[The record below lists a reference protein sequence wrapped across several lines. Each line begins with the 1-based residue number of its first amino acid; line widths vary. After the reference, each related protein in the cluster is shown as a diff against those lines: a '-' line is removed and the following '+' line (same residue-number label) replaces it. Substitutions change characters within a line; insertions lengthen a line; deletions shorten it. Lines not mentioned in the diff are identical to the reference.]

1 MPVRHVSVDLFD
13 VLWLAYF
20 SVLVCIRH
28 ATVDLSNVYAVCL
41 RLTVRGNHQKEEAA
55 CFLAALGRN
64 MAGLRQETVN
74 LYQDVRERICRS
86 IFTGDYQDGE
96 LILPERK
103 LAEELNVSRVTV
115 RKALD
120 MLEKER
126 IIARVQGS
134 GTRVSLHYG
143 PRDGSMDIITVA
155 APAQNEFFA
164 RMIDAVQTRADLQDS
179 LVLFQQKPAFASL
192 ENCLYRIYK
201 KGLRNL
207 ILWKEDMEIS
217 GEMLRRLKGLGMN
230 IVLFDA
236 IDGEGYVDAVCL
248 DNEGAVKALLS
259 HIKGKGCQ
267 NTAYVGWDN
276 LQIGSLKVRENTFRK
291 LVPAGQVIHIPYRYH
306 SRVEGIPK
314 SLLQKETEKIK
325 TCDSVIYAVGELGIA
340 CEGISREQG
349 ISRMAG
355 MIGMMPGA
363 RELGIYVVE
372 QDFQV
377 MADQIFKCLKA
388 QNTKESGWKAKNYRI
403 GGIAKEV

>member
-1 MPVRHVSVDLFD
+1 MTE
-13 VLWLAYF
+13 
-20 SVLVCIRH
+20 I
-28 ATVDLSNVYAVCL
+28 
-41 RLTVRGNHQKEEAA
+41 
-55 CFLAALGRN
+55 
-64 MAGLRQETVN
+64 RQEPVN

-86 IFTGDYQDGE
+86 IYTGEYQDGE

-103 LAEELNVSRVTV
+103 LAEEWNVSRVTV

-126 IIARVQGS
+126 IIARMQGS
-134 GTRVSLHYG
+134 GTRVSLYYG

-164 RMIDAVQTRADLQDS
+164 KMIDAVQTRADLQDS

-192 ENCLYRIYK
+192 DDCLYRIYK
-201 KGLRNL
+201 KGLKNL

-217 GEMLRRLKGLGMN
+217 EEMLRRLKGLGMN

-236 IDGEGYVDAVCL
+236 VDKGGYVDAVCL
-248 DNEGAVKALLS
+248 DNEGAVETLLA
-259 HIKGKGCQ
+259 HIREKGCK
-267 NTAYVGWDN
+267 NTAYIGWDN
-276 LQIGSLKVRENTFRK
+276 LQIGSLKARENTFRR
-291 LVPAGQVIHIPYRYH
+291 LVPEGRVIHIPYRYH

-314 SLLQKETEKIK
+314 SLLQNEMEKIRE
-325 TCDSVIYAVGELGIA
+325 CDSVIYAVGELGIA

-349 ISRMAG
+349 INRQTG

-372 QDFQV
+372 QDFQA
-377 MADQIFKCLKA
+377 MADRIFQCLKE
-388 QNTKESGWKAKNYRI
+388 QNTKESGWKAKNYLIR
-403 GGIAKEV
+403 GIDMFEA

>member
-1 MPVRHVSVDLFD
+1 M
-13 VLWLAYF
+13 AE
-20 SVLVCIRH
+20 IR
-28 ATVDLSNVYAVCL
+28 
-41 RLTVRGNHQKEEAA
+41 R
-55 CFLAALGRN
+55 
-64 MAGLRQETVN
+64 ETGN

-86 IFTGDYQDGE
+86 IYTGDYQDGD

-134 GTRVSLHYG
+134 GTRVSLYYG

-164 RMIDAVQTRADLQDS
+164 KMIDAVQTRADLQDS
-179 LVLFQQKPAFASL
+179 LVLFQQKPASVSL
-192 ENCLYRIYK
+192 DKCLYRIYK
-201 KGLRNL
+201 KGLKNL

-217 GEMLRRLKGLGMN
+217 EEMLKRLKGLGMN

-236 IDGEGYVDAVCL
+236 TDGEGGVDAVCL
-248 DNEGAVKALLS
+248 DNERAVETLLARIKA
-259 HIKGKGCQ
+259 KGCK

-276 LQIGSLKVRENTFRK
+276 LQIGSLKVRENTFRR
-291 LVPAGQVIHIPYRYH
+291 LVPEGKVIHIPYQYH

-314 SLLQKETEKIK
+314 SLLQSETEKMRE
-325 TCDSVIYAVGELGIA
+325 CDSVIYAVGELGIA
-340 CEGISREQG
+340 CEGIRREQG
-349 ISRMAG
+349 VSQPAG

-363 RELGIYVVE
+363 GELGIYVVE
-372 QDFQV
+372 QDFQA
-377 MADQIFKCLKA
+377 MAEQIFRCLKA
-388 QNTKESGWKAKNYRI
+388 QNTKESGWEAKNYLVR
-403 GGIAKEV
+403 GIDII